1 MGNLVPVAQYGLFG
15 SHGQIT
21 RNNSSFLVKRNG
33 LQMSAEPNNLVGKN
47 SFKFSGI
54 ANANAVGI
62 TEEAKGI
69 TFSKKN
75 SKRQRQP
82 ARNNVSVELKSGFR
96 KVARSIKAATEGC
109 NYRKDLT
116 KPALARWY
124 KIWKAQQKDSAISK

>member
-1 MGNLVPVAQYGLFG
+1 MASSDLIW
-15 SHGQIT
+15 QIT

-33 LQMSAEPNNLVGKN
+33 LQMSAEPNNLMGKN

>member
-1 MGNLVPVAQYGLFG
+1 MGAVWPLR
-15 SHGQIT
+15 I
-21 RNNSSFLVKRNG
+21 SSGRLP
-33 LQMSAEPNNLVGKN
+33 ATTAA
-47 SFKFSGI
+47 FSGI

-82 ARNNVSVELKSGFR
+82 ARNTVSVELKSGFR

>member
-1 MGNLVPVAQYGLFG
+1 MGCAPQQPGPCRAVWPLR
-15 SHGQIT
+15 I
-21 RNNSSFLVKRNG
+21 SSGRLLVKRNG
-33 LQMSAEPNNLVGKN
+33 LQMSAEPNNLMGKN

-96 KVARSIKAATEGC
+96 KVARSIKAATEG
-109 NYRKDLT
+109 
-116 KPALARWY
+116 
-124 KIWKAQQKDSAISK
+124 